1 MWETVPRELSGQ
13 KGSRENKALQERSTT
28 IHRTWRKKFLDK
40 LHAAGLH
47 MEKVP
52 RDLTF
57 PCCINRSLAQGQWHR
72 ALAPVEQ
79 PGLAGSQAGA

>member
-13 KGSRENKALQERSTT
+13 KGSRENRALQERSTT

-57 PCCINRSLAQGQWHR
+57 SLLHQPLLRDDGI
-72 ALAPVEQ
+72 APWPQ
-79 PGLAGSQAGA
+79 